1 MHDFSCT
8 DSREMRNEIL
18 AEKVSML
25 KGSEEERMGVLDE
38 LREEFREEGRNAER
52 IDMATRLITLG
63 EMSEEKVQS
72 IFQFD
77 KRQMN
82 MIRSRVGQNIN
93 S

>member
-38 LREEFREEGRNAER
+38 LREEYREEYREEGQ
-52 IDMATRLITLG
+52 IDMAIRLIKLG
-63 EMSEEKVQS
+63 ELSEEKVQK

-77 KRQMN
+77 KQQMN
-82 MIRSRVGQNIN
+82 MIRRRAAATQ
-93 S
+93 